1 MKATLEERVDII
13 EQYIGITEET
23 IPGGDMPTLRQS
35 LVKLMQDHYALYV
48 RVCKLERE
56 RSQPALEPQTVS
68 ADELYEA
75 AVGVANE
82 IGKAMK
88 WFMDNTTDK
97 ATLVGFDKFL
107 RHSYKARY
115 ALQVAI
121 MNYRAMQ
128 EEPPDKQ
135 ETS

>member
-23 IPGGDMPTLRQS
+23 IPGGDLPTLRQGQATA
-35 LVKLMQDHYALYV
+35 MQDHYALYE

-56 RSQPALEPQTVS
+56 RLQPALEPQTLS

-75 AVGVANE
+75 AVGIANE

-88 WFMDNTTDK
+88 WFMDDTTDK
-97 ATLVGFDKFL
+97 STLVGFDKFL

-121 MNYRAMQ
+121 MNYRAMR

-135 ETS
+135 ETT